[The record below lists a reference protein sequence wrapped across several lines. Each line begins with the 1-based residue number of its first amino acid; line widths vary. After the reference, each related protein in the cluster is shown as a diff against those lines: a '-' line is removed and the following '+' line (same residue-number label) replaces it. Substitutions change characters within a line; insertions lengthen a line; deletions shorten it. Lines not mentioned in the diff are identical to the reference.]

1 VLYNFSLH
9 LFLKYTAFQKSDKIL
24 SEILVNYAFGGR
36 SLIVVLLT
44 SLNTIPIYQDLSY
57 YILFFHDSRDVGLV
71 DVSISHL
78 VRNATVGRTPLD

>member
-1 VLYNFSLH
+1 VLYNFFMH

-44 SLNTIPIYQDLSY
+44 SLNTIPIYQVLSY
-57 YILFFHDSRDVGLV
+57 QILFFHGSREVDLV